1 MKQQWWGST
10 YAKSLL
16 LFSGGDDLPI
26 MRIWRPE
33 AYQGDKRKKHYFEGW
48 YFKLIDKSRKTVI
61 AIIPGIS
68 IGKNKQDSHSFI
80 QYIDAVQGKTEYFW
94 FPFEDFCA
102 DKMSFDVRI
111 GPNYFSDHYIRINLK
126 NETMRIAGELHFD
139 KILKYPK
146 SFFYPGI
153 MGPFSF
159 MPGMECYHGIVNISH
174 RIGGALNIN
183 EAKIDLT
190 GGEGYIE
197 KDWGKSFPESWIWLQ
212 ANHFDQSSA
221 SFMFSVAR
229 IPWLGSSF
237 TGLIS
242 FLKTENGFYNFSTY
256 NGSKIKHLNIDDH
269 SVDVLIRK
277 NDYALEFNAKY
288 RQGGILKAPKNG
300 LMKREIEESITA
312 EIALRLSDKNDHP
325 IFEGTSRWVGMEL
338 SDAFVFQV

>member
-1 MKQQWWGST
+1 MS
-10 YAKSLL
+10 SFILNILL
-16 LFSGGDDLPI
+16 LFLGGDDLPI

-33 AYQGDKRKKHYFEGW
+33 IYQGDKRKKHYFEGW

-68 IGKNKQDSHSFI
+68 FGKNKLDSHSFI
-80 QYIDAVQGKTEYFW
+80 QYIDAVKGKTEYYW
-94 FPFEDFCA
+94 FPFEDFSA
-102 DKMSFDVRI
+102 DKKSFDIRI
-111 GPNYFSDHYIRINLK
+111 GPNYFSDHYIRIDLN
-126 NETMRIAGELHFD
+126 NETTRIAGELNFD

-146 SFFYPGI
+146 SFFHPGI

-174 RIGGALNIN
+174 RIGGALYIN
-183 EAKIDLT
+183 DAEIDLT

-212 ANHFDQSSA
+212 ANHFDQRSA

-229 IPWLGSSF
+229 IPWLGRSF

-256 NGSKIKHLNIDDH
+256 NGSKIKHLKIDDH
-269 SVDVLIRK
+269 TVDVCIRK
-277 NDYALEFNAKY
+277 NGFTLEFTATY
-288 RQGGILKAPKNG
+288 GQGGILKAPKNG

-312 EIALRLSDKNDHP
+312 EIALRLADPKDHP

-338 SDAFVFQV
+338 SDALNLQV